1 MVHSFQDNFFIEKSK
16 KLGRP
21 LILDGAMGS
30 LLQENNV
37 PVDNH
42 LWMSK
47 AILENPDIIKNI
59 YADYIK
65 CGADI
70 ITTNTF
76 RTNLSAVKHSSFK
89 SEILVKEALKIAK
102 ESVIN
107 TEVLIA
113 GSNPP
118 AEDCYQV
125 ERALSNSEIENN
137 HKKHIDLLFEN
148 ECDFVLNETQSHLDE
163 IRIICE
169 HCKKNN
175 FPFVISLFITEELNI
190 LSGEKLIDVINF
202 IKEYNPLA
210 VSFNCIMI
218 STFKKIF
225 EEIDLDFNWGVY
237 LNCGDGTF
245 KNENIKCGVPPDE
258 YSETIEKYL
267 DKKPLFVG
275 ACCGSSPEHIKKIKK
290 LLDG

>member
-76 RTNLSAVKHSSFK
+76 RTNL
-89 SEILVKEALKIAK
+89 
-102 ESVIN
+102 
-107 TEVLIA
+107 
-113 GSNPP
+113 
-118 AEDCYQV
+118 
-125 ERALSNSEIENN
+125 
-137 HKKHIDLLFEN
+137 
-148 ECDFVLNETQSHLDE
+148 
-163 IRIICE
+163 
-169 HCKKNN
+169 
-175 FPFVISLFITEELNI
+175 
-190 LSGEKLIDVINF
+190 
-202 IKEYNPLA
+202 
-210 VSFNCIMI
+210 
-218 STFKKIF
+218 
-225 EEIDLDFNWGVY
+225 
-237 LNCGDGTF
+237 
-245 KNENIKCGVPPDE
+245 
-258 YSETIEKYL
+258 
-267 DKKPLFVG
+267 
-275 ACCGSSPEHIKKIKK
+275 
-290 LLDG
+290 